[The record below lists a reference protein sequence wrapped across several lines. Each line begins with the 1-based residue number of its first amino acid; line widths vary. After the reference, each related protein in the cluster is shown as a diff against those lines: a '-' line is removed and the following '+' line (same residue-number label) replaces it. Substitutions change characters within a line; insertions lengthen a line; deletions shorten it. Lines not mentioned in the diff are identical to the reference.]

1 MSPLHAHVPYAL
13 SNNSTAHMLVKG
25 SQSVSDCSHLYGQ
38 GRHACSQKRV
48 PRPLRDAYTKYDLST
63 QGMYI
68 RYTHR

>member
-13 SNNSTAHMLVKG
+13 SNNPTAYMLVKG
-25 SQSVSDCSHLYGQ
+25 RQSVSDYSHIIYDQ
-38 GRHACSQKRV
+38 GSHACSQKRA

-68 RYTHR
+68 LYTH